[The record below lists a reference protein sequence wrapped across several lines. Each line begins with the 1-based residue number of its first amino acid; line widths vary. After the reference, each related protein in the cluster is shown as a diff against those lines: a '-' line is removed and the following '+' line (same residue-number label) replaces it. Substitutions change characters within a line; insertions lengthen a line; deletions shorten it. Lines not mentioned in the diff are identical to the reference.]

1 MEKTELK
8 EVRIKNL
15 TCYYSDDISKFKYF
29 KFDNILIYEK
39 WYKNILVYDIL
50 CKNWIGAKP
59 LHIMFDKVNGF
70 IRDYDGTK
78 YLVLFSSKYMM

>member
-1 MEKTELK
+1 MNAKVLAQACDHIWLFYGNCWTLLLDEKSYE
-8 EVRIKNL
+8 
-15 TCYYSDDISKFKYF
+15 D
-29 KFDNILIYEK
+29 ILIYDVS
-39 WYKNILVYDIL
+39 YKIL
-50 CKNWIGAKP
+50 IGAKP